1 MVDYFQNGCQ
11 TNGVTWFDRMQ
22 LSFAGKTYNELEIKN
37 IYQQLQITKQSLN
50 QFANFKYS
58 SALNNPGRYLM
69 LYGQVITNHE
79 QENMFV
85 PFNILMDGQNT
96 KQSIIKFNG
105 QLCNYNQFYAME
117 GDQAIK
123 ILSTAQ

>member
-1 MVDYFQNGCQ
+1 
-11 TNGVTWFDRMQ
+11 MQ

-50 QFANFKYS
+50 QFSNFKYS